1 MDHAKKPSGHNL
13 LTYDLAQGFPVWLSF
28 RIIWRHFQN
37 ADSQGPFSLPEDSDS
52 EGLGNLYFL
61 QKPFLW
67 CVHTQGYGIADT
79 HLTQPSH
86 FLNFL
91 SVSLKTLITFYTELL
106 FHSMDRDHFLSTCSS
121 VDVFFHS
128 SAALSNDLWASLCQ
142 FLFLLGIYQG
152 VGLLVHMVAASF
164 LCTHLH
170 FRTWPAPHSAH
181 MPACPVM
188 LWACFTLNT
197 LLNPAPVCV
206 CVLSCPVTSSSLWP
220 HGLQGLSQ
228 LSMGFSRQ
236 GY

>member
-1 MDHAKKPSGHNL
+1 MCHEKFFRFFSVGKKHTNHSYFVDHAKKPSGHNL

-128 SAALSNDLWASLCQ
+128 SAAMPVFVSVGYIPRRGTAGSYGCC
-142 FLFLLGIYQG
+142 LLP
-152 VGLLVHMVAASF
+152 
-164 LCTHLH
+164 LH
-170 FRTWPAPHSAH
+170 
-181 MPACPVM
+181 
-188 LWACFTLNT
+188 TL
-197 LLNPAPVCV
+197 A
-206 CVLSCPVTSSSLWP
+206 
-220 HGLQGLSQ
+220 
-228 LSMGFSRQ
+228 F
-236 GY
+236 

>member
-1 MDHAKKPSGHNL
+1 MCTYPGVWNCWYSSHSAFSFFKFFVCITKNL
-13 LTYDLAQGFPVWLSF
+13 DYL
-28 RIIWRHFQN
+28 
-37 ADSQGPFSLPEDSDS
+37 
-52 EGLGNLYFL
+52 LY
-61 QKPFLW
+61 W
-67 CVHTQGYGIADT
+67 V
-79 HLTQPSH
+79 
-86 FLNFL
+86 
-91 SVSLKTLITFYTELL
+91 L
-106 FHSMDRDHFLSTCSS
+106 FHSMDKDRFLLTCSS

-128 SAALSNDLWASLCQ
+128 SAAVSNDPWASLCQ

-152 VGLLVHMVAASF
+152 VGLLGHMVAASF

-181 MPACPVM
+181 MPACPVT

-197 LLNPAPVCV
+197 LLNPVPVSV

-236 GY
+236 EY